1 MLRTRRRK
9 FIALFTGA
17 LCVLGIS
24 AAVAIGAA
32 EDQWAAGANQSWA
45 ASSSKT
51 TFTSSVVTV
60 TCTTNT
66 AGGSTVGAGPDA
78 GALTMNAPK
87 FSTCKDNLGGT
98 DTVTT
103 IATGWKV
110 SFVSD
115 VGNAACPAG
124 SGKDETS
131 GSDCVV
137 VLVPQNAA
145 TIKLSSL
152 GCTLT
157 VQPSGP
163 TNVGATV
170 RDPGG
175 TTKDTFTLTNQP
187 LKFSGCG
194 VVSGSSA
201 FSGTYT
207 LSAPNAGVL
216 VDKS

>member
-1 MLRTRRRK
+1 MLRTRKRK

-17 LCVLGIS
+17 LCVIGIS
-24 AAVAIGAA
+24 AAAAIGAA
-32 EDQWAAGANQSWA
+32 EDKWSAGANLAWA

-66 AGGSTVGAGPDA
+66 AGGSSVGAGPDV

-87 FSTCKDNLGGT
+87 FSSCKDNLGGT

-115 VGNAACPAG
+115 LGNTACPTG
-124 SGKDETS
+124 TGKDETS

-137 VLVPQNAA
+137 ILVPQKAA
-145 TIKLSSL
+145 TIKLSTL

-170 RDPGG
+170 SDRGG
-175 TTKDTFTLTNQP
+175 TTKDTFTLTSRP

-207 LSAPNAGVL
+207 LSAPHAGVL
-216 VDKS
+216 VDAS

>member
-9 FIALFTGA
+9 FTAVFTGA
-17 LCVLGIS
+17 LCILGIG
-24 AAVAIGAA
+24 ATVAIGAA
-32 EDQWAAGANQSWA
+32 EDTWVAGANSAWA

-66 AGGSTVGAGPDA
+66 AGGSSVGAGPDV

-87 FSTCKDNLGGT
+87 FSNCKDNAGGS

-103 IATGWKV
+103 SATGWKV

-115 VGNAACPAG
+115 VGNASCPAG
-124 SGKDETS
+124 TGKDETS
-131 GSDCVV
+131 GGDCVV
-137 VLVPQNAA
+137 ILVPQKAA
-145 TIKLSSL
+145 TIKLGTL

-163 TNVGATV
+163 TNVGATAK
-170 RDPGG
+170 DPGG

-187 LKFSGCG
+187 LKYSGCG
-194 VVSGSSA
+194 VLNGSSA